1 METLPAAFM
10 FVFHDMRLLRYVSRY
25 VAAHYILY
33 TTNTPRQFH
42 RQSMECVSRYVCVPG
57 IRPGLDGY
65 RAPRI
70 KHDTVCFTICFCISP
85 DLDGCRASQMKH

>member
-33 TTNTPRQFH
+33 TINAPQQFH
-42 RQSMECVSRYVCVPG
+42 RQSVEYVSRYRYVCVSG

-65 RAPRI
+65 RAE
-70 KHDTVCFTICFCISP
+70 
-85 DLDGCRASQMKH
+85 